1 MDENKVWELAQV
13 LERTVTRQES
23 IVKLLD
29 RLQTKLES
37 VERSLD
43 RKSVV

>member
-13 LERTVTRQES
+13 LERTVTRQDNA
-23 IVKLLD
+23 V
-29 RLQTKLES
+29 
-37 VERSLD
+37 D